1 MNKKSRY
8 TFFIFLT
15 LFLVL
20 TLELFYVNFTNGV
33 DKTSLEKKE
42 QFVKLTTLPDLAI
55 FSDTSYIR
63 HRSLANVASI
73 YKDDGSLREYSIL
86 SYAISDSKIKKN
98 YEK

>member
-8 TFFIFLT
+8 TFYLFFILFIFLG
-15 LFLVL
+15 
-20 TLELFYVNFTNGV
+20 LELVYVNKTNMVG
-33 DKTSLEKKE
+33 DDSLLKKN
-42 QFVKLTTLPDLAI
+42 QFVSLSGLPDLAI
-55 FSDTSYIR
+55 GSDTPYIR

-86 SYAISDSKIKKN
+86 SYTISDSKKS